1 MERILPEFDLVLE
14 EGRRRCS
21 AGEFCDRLRQFL
33 RRGSRSFPEGGALA
47 PERQVAARYG
57 IGRGTVHK
65 AYEQLAAEGLLR
77 RRENGRCYLVCS
89 AGEEGFPCIGIIL
102 PRRFEEYYAP
112 ESLSGPMS
120 QGYYNGFAGEAGRR
134 GFATVPLFPPAPEAP
149 RDEVQRW
156 IDTVLPRLV
165 GLLHLGD
172 RGFETDP
179 TLELIFLQQKIPQIL
194 LCGAVD
200 YPNVTT
206 VSFDCDLLAET
217 LLQYL
222 QPLGHRRLGLC
233 LAADC
238 REHHLCCYDL
248 TGSPQAMALFAR
260 HGVEILEEA
269 CLYFSQPADLER
281 QLLKLL
287 EQEQCPTAFW
297 CRNDIFARELTA
309 AIRRIGC
316 RVPEDFSVIGFRGQN
331 TPDPGAAELT
341 SLLCSREE
349 IGRLAAETLIRKIQ
363 VPTLVVPRRLG
374 VPVRLCVRDT
384 SGPAAE
390 RRNRSQEL
398 DMFL

>member
-1 MERILPEFDLVLE
+1 MLK
-14 EGRRRCS
+14 
-21 AGEFCDRLRQFL
+21 
-33 RRGSRSFPEGGALA
+33 RS
-47 PERQVAARYG
+47 
-57 IGRGTVHK
+57 
-65 AYEQLAAEGLLR
+65 
-77 RRENGRCYLVCS
+77 S
-89 AGEEGFPCIGIIL
+89 
-102 PRRFEEYYAP
+102 
-112 ESLSGPMS
+112 
-120 QGYYNGFAGEAGRR
+120 
-134 GFATVPLFPPAPEAP
+134 
-149 RDEVQRW
+149 
-156 IDTVLPRLV
+156 
-165 GLLHLGD
+165 
-172 RGFETDP
+172 
-179 TLELIFLQQKIPQIL
+179 LIFLQQKIPQIL

-331 TPDPGAAELT
+331 TPDPEAAELT

>member
-1 MERILPEFDLVLE
+1 MERILPEFDLLLE

-33 RRGSRSFPEGGALA
+33 RRESRSIPEGSALA

-89 AGEEGFPCIGIIL
+89 AGEKGVPCIGIIL

-287 EQEQCPTAFW
+287 E
-297 CRNDIFARELTA
+297 RSSARRHSGVGMT
-309 AIRRIGC
+309 
-316 RVPEDFSVIGFRGQN
+316 SS
-331 TPDPGAAELT
+331 PG
-341 SLLCSREE
+341 S
-349 IGRLAAETLIRKIQ
+349 
-363 VPTLVVPRRLG
+363 
-374 VPVRLCVRDT
+374 
-384 SGPAAE
+384 
-390 RRNRSQEL
+390 
-398 DMFL
+398 